1 MIVTQTKF
9 ASTSTDRMTPRS
21 ASVSNG
27 ISGSITEATI
37 SCADETVVAATVT
50 TPLPGAPERRSAFRR
65 EAVPVPRYAIRHVRR
80 GRRRNRRNVQGLFH
94 FGRMEDLGNNSV
106 ELRPN
111 STRIHSDANFC
122 QNEFVLGGSKEFVH
136 EREDLEQGVGRPAL

>member
-1 MIVTQTKF
+1 MQ
-9 ASTSTDRMTPRS
+9 SGTS
-21 ASVSNG
+21 A
-27 ISGSITEATI
+27 AA
-37 SCADETVVAATVT
+37 ADETGETC
-50 TPLPGAPERRSAFRR
+50 R
-65 EAVPVPRYAIRHVRR
+65 
-80 GRRRNRRNVQGLFH
+80 GLFH